1 MLLCSFGIVKVAIII
16 SNIFQ
21 RNFKLR
27 LNNYFVESSFLNNC
41 GDKGLSV
48 GENSVANFQNIEVL
62 NSNTGVASK
71 DFSNTNIERIIMEN
85 VNNCL
90 QLYNKKQEFSG
101 ASLFVKDF
109 NCKNFTNE
117 SSVESTSILI
127 IEKR

>member
-1 MLLCSFGIVKVAIII
+1 M
-16 SNIFQ
+16 
-21 RNFKLR
+21 
-27 LNNYFVESSFLNNC
+27 
-41 GDKGLSV
+41 SV

-101 ASLFVKDF
+101 ASLFVKSF
-109 NCKNFTNE
+109 NCKKFTNE
-117 SSVESTSILI
+117 SSVESTSILKI
-127 IEKR
+127 QKR